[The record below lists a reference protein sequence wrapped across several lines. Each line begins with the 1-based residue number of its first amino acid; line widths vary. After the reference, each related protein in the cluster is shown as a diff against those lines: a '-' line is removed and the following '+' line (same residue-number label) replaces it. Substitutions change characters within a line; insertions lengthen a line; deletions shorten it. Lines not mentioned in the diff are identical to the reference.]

1 MKKRLFY
8 IVIAAFAAFAAVS
21 CEEDNPNGSGTYP
34 GNGNEL
40 DGCTA
45 LYNGFSTAFGVEQKD
60 LVLYSTEKENQY
72 YIPGFFSG
80 IGGLEFYHFP
90 NDSLAVCES
99 WVGLNASYYPIFVID
114 QERYNELA
122 GNEALKSAYDPI
134 NGLYTFNVMFETAND
149 DGVFQMK
156 DVITFKV
163 TSAASEKDKK

>member
-1 MKKRLFY
+1 M
-8 IVIAAFAAFAAVS
+8 
-21 CEEDNPNGSGTYP
+21 
-34 GNGNEL
+34 
-40 DGCTA
+40 
-45 LYNGFSTAFGVEQKD
+45 EQKD

-134 NGLYTFNVMFETAND
+134 NGLYTFNVMFETADD

-163 TSAASEKDKK
+163 TSAASPEDKK